1 MSMTDMRAPAGL
13 FLILYQFDG
22 LRYYICEFPLYSRQF
37 SVNAQHFTNQCLDVS
52 TDCSLILQVLAKE

>member
-22 LRYYICEFPLYSRQF
+22 LRYY
-37 SVNAQHFTNQCLDVS
+37 VNFRYILDS
-52 TDCSLILQVLAKE
+52 SASMRNILQTSVWT